1 MFPHAQFILV
11 HAGTMENYD
20 FFFQYEWHCYD
31 FILYIPFGSD
41 WMCTYLNQS
50 WVFFFNSY
58 NIFNA
63 EQSINKELKKLS
75 HWSIKHRGGRKD
87 SQFFFVSRWSVCLQP
102 AFATIP
108 KSPEKT
114 NTTFRFI
121 LYVKFLH
128 DKLLLTT
135 AADWGSHVRLLPHH
149 LHFPGFS
156 VSLAKA
162 VIKRAADYSAVPG
175 DTH

>member
-1 MFPHAQFILV
+1 MHNSYWYMQALWRIMIFFSIWMTLLWFYIVYTLRLRLDV
-11 HAGTMENYD
+11 HVFESKLG
-20 FFFQYEWHCYD
+20 
-31 FILYIPFGSD
+31 
-41 WMCTYLNQS
+41 
-50 WVFFFNSY
+50 FFFNSY